1 MPKSSWSICVSGTIR
16 VPTKR
21 FCLPWFPRFDFFFH
35 STPSSPL
42 ENYSTTKL
50 SDSPR
55 TPSRSLRYRC
65 PFFSF
70 SLEKRK
76 TRSSVIAIH
85 SWRSIELLPRREP
98 RVCPF
103 NRAVRGKNRVRGSV
117 TRSRFSKCIA
127 VKSNHMGELLRR
139 NGNAKIGNEREK
151 RAYRSASLLTL
162 TLLSLDSSL
171 AQVHSSLIFDVFSP
185 PLQYNHS

>member
-50 SDSPR
+50 SDSPWNAW
-55 TPSRSLRYRC
+55 TPPERDRWSLRSLRC
-65 PFFSF
+65 LDIDVDFFLSLPLSLFFFF

-76 TRSSVIAIH
+76 TRYSEVH
-85 SWRSIELLPRREP
+85 SWTGTEDYAACRERR
-98 RVCPF
+98 VYPF
-103 NRAVRGKNRVRGSV
+103 NRAVDGEGNRVRGSV

-127 VKSNHMGELLRR
+127 VKPNYMGEIIRKEE
-139 NGNAKIGNEREK
+139 G
-151 RAYRSASLLTL
+151 
-162 TLLSLDSSL
+162 
-171 AQVHSSLIFDVFSP
+171 
-185 PLQYNHS
+185 